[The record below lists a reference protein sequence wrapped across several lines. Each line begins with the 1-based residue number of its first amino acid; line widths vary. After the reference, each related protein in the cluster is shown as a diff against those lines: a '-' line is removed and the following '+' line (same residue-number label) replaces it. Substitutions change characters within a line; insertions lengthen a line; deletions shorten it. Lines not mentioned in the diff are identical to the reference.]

1 MSEKQRVLTLDI
13 EGMTCASCVNRIE
26 RKLENLPGVTAAVN
40 LPLETARVTAP
51 ADVEDGALI
60 EVIRKA
66 GYDAHV
72 HSPKKTR
79 TEAQTNTAPQP
90 AAEQAHADPAL
101 SEAGQAD
108 PTGEFGSSA
117 GYRIPLFKRFLI
129 AAILTAPVLLI
140 SMVPGLQFRNWG
152 WVAGLF
158 SLPVATWAAWP
169 FHKAAAIN
177 ARHGTSTM
185 DTLVSIGVIAATV
198 YSWVQLL
205 RDPALTADA
214 RLGDLHAMHG
224 HHLYFES
231 AAVIVTFL
239 LLGRWLE
246 SRARHGAAD
255 ATRALLELGA
265 SHATV
270 VDADGGHREVPAD
283 ELTVGTVIL
292 VRPGEKIAAD
302 GVVLE
307 GDSDVDASMI
317 TGESVPVPVSPG
329 SEVTGATINT
339 SGRLLVRVS
348 AAGEDSTLAA
358 MGRLIAQA
366 QSEKTPLVRLVDRI
380 SGVFVPIV
388 LALAVLTFV
397 GWWLIAGNPSGG
409 FIAAVTVL
417 VVACP
422 CALGLATPV
431 ALVAGIGNGA
441 SRGILIS
448 GPAVLE
454 EARNLDAVVLDKTG
468 TITEGRMTLTSTT
481 LLPGASAAT
490 SATASPAAI
499 ASPAAT
505 EDISADTAL
514 AYAAALERNSEHPIA
529 RAIVD
534 AAGGATGEAGCTEAA
549 GADPAAGAEAGGA
562 NGHQL
567 TVEDF
572 ASHAGSGVT
581 GVVSDQNGM
590 RHAVAVGTL
599 DLLTEQGMHVSD
611 DARAELARL
620 EREGMTVVALGIG
633 GSGTGGTD
641 AADTSTSGRA
651 VALLSVADQVKPD
664 SAEAVA
670 RLTGM
675 GVTPWMVT
683 GDNRE
688 VAAAVAR
695 EVGIPEAHVMAGV
708 RPEGKVDAVRDLQ
721 ADGTKIAMVGDGVN
735 DAPALMTADLGLA
748 MGAGTDVAREAAGV
762 TLMGSSLG
770 QAADA
775 IELSRQ
781 TLRIIRQNIFWAF
794 FYNVAA
800 LPVAMLGLL
809 NPMIAGIAMAAS
821 SVIVVFNALRLRRFG
836 KHSPGPHA
844 DVRGYQP

>member
-1 MSEKQRVLTLDI
+1 MSETQRVLTLDI

-26 RKLENLPGVTAAVN
+26 RKLEKLPGVTAAVN

-51 ADVEDGALI
+51 ADVEDGTLI

-66 GYDAHV
+66 GYDARI

-79 TEAQTNTAPQP
+79 VEAQTSTAPQP

-101 SEAGQAD
+101 SSDTGQKNPAPSEAGQAD

-117 GYRIPLFKRFLI
+117 GYRVPLFKRFLI

-348 AAGEDSTLAA
+348 AAGEDTTLAA
-358 MGRLIAQA
+358 MGRMIAQA

-490 SATASPAAI
+490 SATASPAA
-499 ASPAAT
+499 T
-505 EDISADTAL
+505 VDISANTAL
-514 AYAAALERNSEHPIA
+514 AYAAALEQNSEHPIA

-534 AAGGATGEAGCTEAA
+534 AATGATGEAGV
-549 GADPAAGAEAGGA
+549 A
-562 NGHQL
+562 NGRQL

-590 RHAVAVGTL
+590 RHTVTVGTL
-599 DLLTEQGMHVSD
+599 DLLAEQGMDVTD
-611 DARAELARL
+611 GARAELARL

-641 AADTSTSGRA
+641 AADTSTSGTSTGGRA

-809 NPMIAGIAMAAS
+809 NPMIAGVAMATS

>member
-1 MSEKQRVLTLDI
+1 MSETQRAVTLDI
-13 EGMTCASCVNRIE
+13 DGMTCASCVNRIE
-26 RKLENLPGVTAAVN
+26 RKLGKLPGVTASVN

-51 ADVEDGALI
+51 ADVEDSELI

-66 GYDAHV
+66 GYDARV
-72 HSPKKTR
+72 EAPKK
-79 TEAQTNTAPQP
+79 APATNPSQP
-90 AAEQAHADPAL
+90 VADPAL
-101 SEAGQAD
+101 AD
-108 PTGEFGSSA
+108 PTHPDPTSEHGSSA
-117 GYRIPLFKRFLI
+117 GYRVPLFKRFLI
-129 AAILTAPVLLI
+129 AAILTAPVLVI
-140 SMVPGLQFRNWG
+140 SMVPGLQFKHWG
-152 WVAGLF
+152 WVVGLF

-185 DTLVSIGVIAATV
+185 DTLVSIGVTAATI

-205 RDPALTADA
+205 RDPALTAHA
-214 RLGDLHAMHG
+214 RLGDVHAMHG

-246 SRARHGAAD
+246 ARARHGAAD

-270 VDADGGHREVPAD
+270 VDSDGAHREVPAD
-283 ELTVGTVIL
+283 ALTVGTVIL

-302 GVVLE
+302 GVVIE
-307 GDSDVDASMI
+307 GHSDVDASMI
-317 TGESVPVPVSPG
+317 TGESVPVPVGPG
-329 SEVTGATINT
+329 AEVTGATINT
-339 SGRLLVRVS
+339 SGRLLVRVT

-380 SGVFVPIV
+380 SGVFVPVV
-388 LALAVLTFV
+388 LALAMLTFV
-397 GWWLIAGNPSGG
+397 GWWLIAGDPSGG

-454 EARNLDAVVLDKTG
+454 EARHLDAVVLDKTG
-468 TITEGRMTLTSTT
+468 TITEGRMTLTGTH
-481 LLPGASAAT
+481 LLAGAAT
-490 SATASPAAI
+490 ADINAT
-499 ASPAAT
+499 
-505 EDISADTAL
+505 TAL
-514 AYAAALERNSEHPIA
+514 ALAAALERNSEHPIA
-529 RAIVD
+529 RAIVAAADD
-534 AAGGATGEAGCTEAA
+534 AAARNSARASISQ
-549 GADPAAGAEAGGA
+549 PM
-562 NGHQL
+562 
-567 TVEDF
+567 VEDF
-572 ASHAGSGVT
+572 ASHAGSGVS
-581 GVVSDQNGM
+581 GVVIDQNGV
-590 RHAVAVGTL
+590 RQDVAVGTL
-599 DLLTEQGMHVSD
+599 DLLAERGMHVT
-611 DARAELARL
+611 DADRAELARL
-620 EREGMTVVALGIG
+620 EREGMTVVALGVG
-633 GSGTGGTD
+633 DPGTGG
-641 AADTSTSGRA
+641 SA

-664 SAEAVA
+664 SSDAIA
-670 RLTGM
+670 RLTSM

-695 EVGIPEAHVMAGV
+695 EVGIPEANVLAGV
-708 RPEGKVDAVRDLQ
+708 KPEGKVDAIRRLQ
-721 ADGTKIAMVGDGVN
+721 ADGAKVAMVGDGVN
-735 DAPALMTADLGLA
+735 DAPALTAADLGLA

-800 LPVAMLGLL
+800 LPVAVMGLL

-821 SVIVVFNALRLRRFG
+821 SVIVVLNALRLRRFG
-836 KHSPGPHA
+836 QRNG
-844 DVRGYQP
+844 G

>member
-1 MSEKQRVLTLDI
+1 MSETQRAVTLDI
-13 EGMTCASCVNRIE
+13 DGMTCASCVNRIE
-26 RKLENLPGVTAAVN
+26 RKLGKLPGVTASVN

-51 ADVEDGALI
+51 ADVEDSELI

-66 GYDAHV
+66 GYDARV
-72 HSPKKTR
+72 EAPKK
-79 TEAQTNTAPQP
+79 APATNPSQP
-90 AAEQAHADPAL
+90 VADPAL
-101 SEAGQAD
+101 AD
-108 PTGEFGSSA
+108 PTHPDPTSEHGSSA
-117 GYRIPLFKRFLI
+117 GYRVPLFKRFLI
-129 AAILTAPVLLI
+129 AAILTAPVLVI
-140 SMVPGLQFRNWG
+140 SMVPGLQFKHWG
-152 WVAGLF
+152 WVVGLF

-185 DTLVSIGVIAATV
+185 DTLVSIGVTAATI

-205 RDPALTADA
+205 RDPALTAHA
-214 RLGDLHAMHG
+214 RLGDVHAMHG

-246 SRARHGAAD
+246 ARARHGAAD

-270 VDADGGHREVPAD
+270 VDSDGGHRKVPAD
-283 ELTVGTVIL
+283 ELAVGTVIL

-302 GVVLE
+302 GVVIE
-307 GDSDVDASMI
+307 GHSNVDASMI
-317 TGESVPVPVSPG
+317 TGESVPVPVGPG
-329 SEVTGATINT
+329 AEVTGATINT

-358 MGRLIAQA
+358 MGRLIAEA

-380 SGVFVPIV
+380 SGVFVPVV
-388 LALAVLTFV
+388 LALAMLTFV
-397 GWWLIAGNPSGG
+397 GWWLIAGDPSGG

-454 EARNLDAVVLDKTG
+454 EARHLDAVVLDKTG
-468 TITEGRMTLTSTT
+468 TITEGRMTLTGTH
-481 LLPGASAAT
+481 LLPGA
-490 SATASPAAI
+490 ATA
-499 ASPAAT
+499 
-505 EDISADTAL
+505 DINTNTAL
-514 AYAAALERNSEHPIA
+514 ALAAALERNSEHPIA
-529 RAIVD
+529 RAIVVAADDVAAAD
-534 AAGGATGEAGCTEAA
+534 ANSG
-549 GADPAAGAEAGGA
+549 DF
-562 NGHQL
+562 

-572 ASHAGSGVT
+572 ASHAGSGVS
-581 GVVSDQNGM
+581 GVATHNGT
-590 RHAVAVGTL
+590 RLDLAVGTL
-599 DLLTEQGMHVSD
+599 DLLAERGMHVT
-611 DARAELARL
+611 DADRAELARL
-620 EREGMTVVALGIG
+620 EREGMTVVALGVG
-633 GSGTGGTD
+633 DPGTG
-641 AADTSTSGRA
+641 GRA

-664 SAEAVA
+664 SSDAIA
-670 RLTGM
+670 RLTSM

-695 EVGIPEAHVMAGV
+695 EVGIPEANVLAGV
-708 RPEGKVDAVRDLQ
+708 KPEGKVDAVRSLQ
-721 ADGTKIAMVGDGVN
+721 ADGTKVAMVGDGVN
-735 DAPALMTADLGLA
+735 DAPALTAADLGLA

-800 LPVAMLGLL
+800 LPVAVMGLL

-821 SVIVVFNALRLRRFG
+821 SVIVVLNALRLRRFG
-836 KHSPGPHA
+836 QRNG
-844 DVRGYQP
+844 G

>member
-1 MSEKQRVLTLDI
+1 M
-13 EGMTCASCVNRIE
+13 
-26 RKLENLPGVTAAVN
+26 
-40 LPLETARVTAP
+40 
-51 ADVEDGALI
+51 
-60 EVIRKA
+60 
-66 GYDAHV
+66 
-72 HSPKKTR
+72 
-79 TEAQTNTAPQP
+79 
-90 AAEQAHADPAL
+90 ADPAL
-101 SEAGQAD
+101 AD
-108 PTGEFGSSA
+108 PTHPDPTSEHGSSA
-117 GYRIPLFKRFLI
+117 GYRVPLFKRFLI
-129 AAILTAPVLLI
+129 AAILTAPVLVI
-140 SMVPGLQFRNWG
+140 SMVPGLQFKHWG
-152 WVAGLF
+152 WVVGLF

-185 DTLVSIGVIAATV
+185 DTLVSIGVTAATI

-205 RDPALTADA
+205 RDPAMTAHA
-214 RLGDLHAMHG
+214 RLGDTHAMHG
-224 HHLYFES
+224 HDLYFES

-246 SRARHGAAD
+246 ARARHGAAD

-270 VDADGGHREVPAD
+270 VDSDGGHREVAAED
-283 ELTVGTVIL
+283 LAVGDVIL

-307 GDSDVDASMI
+307 GHSDVDASVI
-317 TGESVPVPVSPG
+317 TGESVPVPVGPG
-329 SEVTGATINT
+329 AEVTGATINT
-339 SGRLLVRVS
+339 SGRLLVRVT

-380 SGVFVPIV
+380 SGVFVPVV
-388 LALAVLTFV
+388 LALAMLTFV
-397 GWWLIAGNPSGG
+397 GWWVVAGDPSAG

-454 EARNLDAVVLDKTG
+454 EARHLDAVVLDKTG
-468 TITEGRMTLTSTT
+468 TITEGRMTLTGTH
-481 LLPGASAAT
+481 LLAGAAT
-490 SATASPAAI
+490 A
-499 ASPAAT
+499 
-505 EDISADTAL
+505 DINANTAL
-514 AYAAALERNSEHPIA
+514 ALAAALERNSEHPIA
-529 RAIVD
+529 RAIVVAADDVATAD
-534 AAGGATGEAGCTEAA
+534 ANSG
-549 GADPAAGAEAGGA
+549 DFM
-562 NGHQL
+562 
-567 TVEDF
+567 VEDF
-572 ASHAGSGVT
+572 ASHAGSGVS
-581 GVVSDQNGM
+581 GVVAQNGM
-590 RHAVAVGTL
+590 RQDVAVGTL
-599 DLLTEQGMHVSD
+599 DLLAERGMAVTDSD
-611 DARAELARL
+611 RAELARL
-620 EREGMTVVALGIG
+620 EREGMTVVALGVG
-633 GSGTGGTD
+633 DPGTGG
-641 AADTSTSGRA
+641 SA

-664 SAEAVA
+664 SSDAIA
-670 RLTGM
+670 RLTSM

-695 EVGIPEAHVMAGV
+695 EVGIPEANVLAGV
-708 RPEGKVDAVRDLQ
+708 KPEGKVDAIRRLQ
-721 ADGTKIAMVGDGVN
+721 ADGAKVAMVGDGVN
-735 DAPALMTADLGLA
+735 DAPALTAADLGLA

-762 TLMGSSLG
+762 TLMGSSLR

-800 LPVAMLGLL
+800 LPVAVMGLL

-821 SVIVVFNALRLRRFG
+821 SVIVVLNALRLRRFG
-836 KHSPGPHA
+836 QRHGGKGRIA
-844 DVRGYQP
+844 M

>member
-1 MSEKQRVLTLDI
+1 MSETQRVLTLDI

-26 RKLENLPGVTAAVN
+26 RKLEKLPGVTAAVN

-51 ADVEDGALI
+51 ADVEDGTLI

-66 GYDAHV
+66 GYDARI

-79 TEAQTNTAPQP
+79 VEAQTSTAPQP

-101 SEAGQAD
+101 SSDTGQKNPAPSEAGQAD

-117 GYRIPLFKRFLI
+117 GYRVPLFKRFLI

-490 SATASPAAI
+490 SATASPAA
-499 ASPAAT
+499 T
-505 EDISADTAL
+505 VDISANTAL
-514 AYAAALERNSEHPIA
+514 AYAAALEQNSEHPIA

-534 AAGGATGEAGCTEAA
+534 AATGATGEAGV
-549 GADPAAGAEAGGA
+549 A
-562 NGHQL
+562 NGRQL

-590 RHAVAVGTL
+590 RHTVTVGTL
-599 DLLTEQGMHVSD
+599 DLLAEQGMDVTD
-611 DARAELARL
+611 GARAELARL

-641 AADTSTSGRA
+641 AADTSTSGTSTGGRA

-809 NPMIAGIAMAAS
+809 NPMIAGVAMATS

>member
-1 MSEKQRVLTLDI
+1 MSETQRAVTLDI
-13 EGMTCASCVNRIE
+13 DGMTCASCVNRIE
-26 RKLENLPGVTAAVN
+26 RKLGKLPGVTASVN

-51 ADVEDGALI
+51 ADVEDSELI

-66 GYDAHV
+66 GYDARV
-72 HSPKKTR
+72 EAPKK
-79 TEAQTNTAPQP
+79 APATNPSQP
-90 AAEQAHADPAL
+90 VADPAL
-101 SEAGQAD
+101 AD
-108 PTGEFGSSA
+108 PTHPDPTSEHGSSA
-117 GYRIPLFKRFLI
+117 GYRVPLFKRFLI
-129 AAILTAPVLLI
+129 AAILTAPVLVI
-140 SMVPGLQFRNWG
+140 SMVPGLQFKHWG
-152 WVAGLF
+152 WVVGLF

-185 DTLVSIGVIAATV
+185 DTLVSIGVTAATI

-205 RDPALTADA
+205 RDPALTAHA
-214 RLGDLHAMHG
+214 RLGDVHAMHG

-246 SRARHGAAD
+246 ARARHGAAD

-270 VDADGGHREVPAD
+270 VDSDGGHRKVPAD
-283 ELTVGTVIL
+283 ELAVGTVIL

-302 GVVLE
+302 GVVIE
-307 GDSDVDASMI
+307 GHSNVDASMI
-317 TGESVPVPVSPG
+317 TGESVPVPVGPG
-329 SEVTGATINT
+329 AEVTGATINT

-358 MGRLIAQA
+358 MGRLIAEA

-380 SGVFVPIV
+380 SGVFVPVV
-388 LALAVLTFV
+388 LALAMLTFV
-397 GWWLIAGNPSGG
+397 GWWLIAGDPSGG

-454 EARNLDAVVLDKTG
+454 EARHLDTVVLDKTG
-468 TITEGRMTLTSTT
+468 TITEGRMTLTGTH
-481 LLPGASAAT
+481 LLPGAAT
-490 SATASPAAI
+490 P
-499 ASPAAT
+499 
-505 EDISADTAL
+505 DINANTAL
-514 AYAAALERNSEHPIA
+514 ALAAALERNSEHPIA
-529 RAIVD
+529 RAIVVAAD
-534 AAGGATGEAGCTEAA
+534 ANSG
-549 GADPAAGAEAGGA
+549 DFM
-562 NGHQL
+562 
-567 TVEDF
+567 VEDF
-572 ASHAGSGVT
+572 ASHAGSGVS
-581 GVVSDQNGM
+581 GVVAQNGM
-590 RHAVAVGTL
+590 RQDVAVGTL
-599 DLLTEQGMHVSD
+599 DLLAERGMHVT
-611 DARAELARL
+611 DADRAELARL
-620 EREGMTVVALGIG
+620 EREGMTVVALGVG
-633 GSGTGGTD
+633 DPGTG
-641 AADTSTSGRA
+641 GRA

-664 SAEAVA
+664 SSDAIA
-670 RLTGM
+670 RLTSM

-695 EVGIPEAHVMAGV
+695 EVGIPEANVLAGV
-708 RPEGKVDAVRDLQ
+708 KPEGKVDAVRSLQ
-721 ADGTKIAMVGDGVN
+721 ADGTKVAMVGDGVN
-735 DAPALMTADLGLA
+735 DAPALTASDLGLA

-800 LPVAMLGLL
+800 LPVAVMGLL

-821 SVIVVFNALRLRRFG
+821 SVIVVLNALRLRRFG
-836 KHSPGPHA
+836 QRNG
-844 DVRGYQP
+844 G

>member
-1 MSEKQRVLTLDI
+1 MSETQRVLTLDI

-26 RKLENLPGVTAAVN
+26 RKLEKLPGVTAAVN

-51 ADVEDGALI
+51 ADVEDGTLI

-66 GYDAHV
+66 GYDARI

-79 TEAQTNTAPQP
+79 VEAQTSTAPHP

-101 SEAGQAD
+101 SSDTGQKNPAPSEAGQAD

-117 GYRIPLFKRFLI
+117 GYRVPLFKRFLI

-140 SMVPGLQFRNWG
+140 SMVPGLQFRHWG

-205 RDPALTADA
+205 RDPALTAGA

-358 MGRLIAQA
+358 MGRMIAQA

-490 SATASPAAI
+490 SATASPAA
-499 ASPAAT
+499 T
-505 EDISADTAL
+505 VDISANTAL
-514 AYAAALERNSEHPIA
+514 AYAAALEQNSEHPIA

-534 AAGGATGEAGCTEAA
+534 AATGATGEAG
-549 GADPAAGAEAGGA
+549 GA
-562 NGHQL
+562 NGRQL

-572 ASHAGSGVT
+572 ASHSGSGVT

-590 RHAVAVGTL
+590 RQAVAVGTL

-633 GSGTGGTD
+633 GSVTGGTD

-809 NPMIAGIAMAAS
+809 NPMIAGVAMAAS

>member
-1 MSEKQRVLTLDI
+1 MSETQRAVTLDI
-13 EGMTCASCVNRIE
+13 DGMTCASCVNRIE
-26 RKLENLPGVTAAVN
+26 RKLGKLPGVTASVN

-51 ADVEDGALI
+51 ADVEDSELI

-66 GYDAHV
+66 GYDARV
-72 HSPKKTR
+72 EAPKK
-79 TEAQTNTAPQP
+79 APATNPSQP
-90 AAEQAHADPAL
+90 VADPAL
-101 SEAGQAD
+101 AD
-108 PTGEFGSSA
+108 PTHPDPTSEHGSSA
-117 GYRIPLFKRFLI
+117 GYRVPLFKRFLI
-129 AAILTAPVLLI
+129 AAILTAPVLVI
-140 SMVPGLQFRNWG
+140 SMVPGLQFPHWG

-185 DTLVSIGVIAATV
+185 DTLVSIGVTVATI

-205 RDPALTADA
+205 RDPAMTAHA
-214 RLGDLHAMHG
+214 RLGDTHAMHG
-224 HHLYFES
+224 HDLYFES

-246 SRARHGAAD
+246 ARARHGAAD

-270 VDADGGHREVPAD
+270 VDSDGGHREVSAED
-283 ELTVGTVIL
+283 LAVGDVIL

-302 GVVLE
+302 GVVIE
-307 GDSDVDASMI
+307 GHSDVDASVI
-317 TGESVPVPVSPG
+317 TGESVPVPVAPG
-329 SEVTGATINT
+329 VEVTGATINT
-339 SGRLLVRVS
+339 SGRLLVRVT

-380 SGVFVPIV
+380 SGVFVPVV
-388 LALAVLTFV
+388 LALAMLTFV
-397 GWWLIAGNPSGG
+397 GWWVVAGDPSAG

-454 EARNLDAVVLDKTG
+454 EARHLDAVVLDKTG
-468 TITEGRMTLTSTT
+468 TITEGRMTLTGTH
-481 LLPGASAAT
+481 LLAGAAT
-490 SATASPAAI
+490 A
-499 ASPAAT
+499 
-505 EDISADTAL
+505 DINANTAL
-514 AYAAALERNSEHPIA
+514 ALAAALERNSEHPIA
-529 RAIVD
+529 RAIVVAADDVATAD
-534 AAGGATGEAGCTEAA
+534 ANSG
-549 GADPAAGAEAGGA
+549 DFM
-562 NGHQL
+562 
-567 TVEDF
+567 VEDF
-572 ASHAGSGVT
+572 ASHAGSGVS
-581 GVVSDQNGM
+581 GVVAQNGM
-590 RHAVAVGTL
+590 RQDVAVGTL
-599 DLLTEQGMHVSD
+599 DLLAERGMAVTDSD
-611 DARAELARL
+611 RAELARL
-620 EREGMTVVALGIG
+620 EREGMTVVALGV
-633 GSGTGGTD
+633 GTPRTG
-641 AADTSTSGRA
+641 GRA

-664 SAEAVA
+664 SSDAIA
-670 RLTGM
+670 RLTSM

-708 RPEGKVDAVRDLQ
+708 KPEGKVDAVRSLQ
-721 ADGTKIAMVGDGVN
+721 ADGAKVAMVGDGVN
-735 DAPALMTADLGLA
+735 DAPALTASDLGLA

-800 LPVAMLGLL
+800 LPVAVMGLL

-821 SVIVVFNALRLRRFG
+821 SVIVVLNALRLRRFG
-836 KHSPGPHA
+836 QRNG
-844 DVRGYQP
+844 G

>member
-1 MSEKQRVLTLDI
+1 MSETQRVLTLDI

-26 RKLENLPGVTAAVN
+26 RKLEKLPGVTAAVN

-51 ADVEDGALI
+51 ADVEDGTLI

-66 GYDAHV
+66 GYDARI

-79 TEAQTNTAPQP
+79 VEAQTSTAPQP

-101 SEAGQAD
+101 SSDTGQKNPAPSEAGQAD

-117 GYRIPLFKRFLI
+117 GYRVPLFKRFLI

-140 SMVPGLQFRNWG
+140 SMVPGLQFRHWG

-205 RDPALTADA
+205 RDPALTAGA

-490 SATASPAAI
+490 SATASPAA
-499 ASPAAT
+499 T
-505 EDISADTAL
+505 VDISANTAL
-514 AYAAALERNSEHPIA
+514 AYAAALEQNSEHPIA

-534 AAGGATGEAGCTEAA
+534 AATGATGEAG
-549 GADPAAGAEAGGA
+549 GA
-562 NGHQL
+562 NGRQL

-572 ASHAGSGVT
+572 ASHSGSGVT

-590 RHAVAVGTL
+590 RQAVAVGTL

-633 GSGTGGTD
+633 GSVTGGTD

-664 SAEAVA
+664 SEEAVA

-809 NPMIAGIAMAAS
+809 NPMIAGVAMAAS

>member
-1 MSEKQRVLTLDI
+1 MSETQRAVTLDI
-13 EGMTCASCVNRIE
+13 DGMTCASCVNRIE
-26 RKLENLPGVTAAVN
+26 RKLGKLPGVSASVN

-51 ADVEDGALI
+51 ADVEDSELI

-66 GYDAHV
+66 GYDARV
-72 HSPKKTR
+72 QAPKK
-79 TEAQTNTAPQP
+79 AP
-90 AAEQAHADPAL
+90 AAIPSEPVADPAL
-101 SEAGQAD
+101 AD
-108 PTGEFGSSA
+108 PTHPDPTSEHGSSA
-117 GYRIPLFKRFLI
+117 GYRVPLFKRFLI
-129 AAILTAPVLLI
+129 AAILTTPVLVI
-140 SMVPGLQFRNWG
+140 SMVPGLQFRHWG

-185 DTLVSIGVIAATV
+185 DTLVSIGVTVATI

-205 RDPALTADA
+205 RDPAMTAHA
-214 RLGDLHAMHG
+214 RLGDTHAMHG
-224 HHLYFES
+224 HDLYFES

-246 SRARHGAAD
+246 ARARHGAAD

-270 VDADGGHREVPAD
+270 VDSDGGHREIAAED
-283 ELTVGTVIL
+283 LAVGDVIL

-307 GDSDVDASMI
+307 GHSDVDASVI
-317 TGESVPVPVSPG
+317 TGESVPVPVAPG
-329 SEVTGATINT
+329 VEVTGATINT
-339 SGRLLVRVS
+339 SGRLLVRVT

-380 SGVFVPIV
+380 SGVFVPVV

-397 GWWLIAGNPSGG
+397 GWWLIAGDPSGG

-431 ALVAGIGNGA
+431 ALVAGTGNGA

-454 EARNLDAVVLDKTG
+454 EARHLDAVVLDKTG
-468 TITEGRMTLTSTT
+468 SITEGRMTLTATH
-481 LLPGASAAT
+481 LLPAASAAG
-490 SATASPAAI
+490 SPAA
-499 ASPAAT
+499 AA
-505 EDISADTAL
+505 DISADTAL
-514 AYAAALERNSEHPIA
+514 ALAAALERNSEHPIA
-529 RAIVD
+529 RAIVVAADD
-534 AAGGATGEAGCTEAA
+534 AAARNSARASISQ
-549 GADPAAGAEAGGA
+549 PM
-562 NGHQL
+562 
-567 TVEDF
+567 VEDF
-572 ASHAGSGVT
+572 ASHAGSGVS
-581 GVVSDQNGM
+581 GIVAQNGV
-590 RHAVAVGTL
+590 RQDVAVGTL
-599 DLLTEQGMHVSD
+599 DLLAERGMHVT
-611 DARAELARL
+611 DADRAELAQL
-620 EREGMTVVALGIG
+620 EREGMTVVALGVG
-633 GSGTGGTD
+633 DPGTGG
-641 AADTSTSGRA
+641 SA

-664 SAEAVA
+664 SSDAIA
-670 RLTGM
+670 RLTSM

-695 EVGIPEAHVMAGV
+695 EVGIPEAHVLAGV
-708 RPEGKVDAVRDLQ
+708 KPQGKVDAIRSLQ
-721 ADGTKIAMVGDGVN
+721 AEGKKVAMVGDGVN
-735 DAPALMTADLGLA
+735 DAPALTASDLGLA
-748 MGAGTDVAREAAGV
+748 MGAGTDVARVAAGV

-800 LPVAMLGLL
+800 LPVAVMGLL

-821 SVIVVFNALRLRRFG
+821 SVIVVLNALRLRRFG
-836 KHSPGPHA
+836 QRN
-844 DVRGYQP
+844 RG

>member
-1 MSEKQRVLTLDI
+1 MSETQRAVTLDI
-13 EGMTCASCVNRIE
+13 DGMTCASCVNRIE
-26 RKLENLPGVTAAVN
+26 RKLGKLPGVTASVN

-51 ADVEDGALI
+51 ADVEDSELI

-66 GYDAHV
+66 GYDARV
-72 HSPKKTR
+72 EAPKK
-79 TEAQTNTAPQP
+79 APATNPSQP
-90 AAEQAHADPAL
+90 VADPAL
-101 SEAGQAD
+101 AD
-108 PTGEFGSSA
+108 PTHPDPTSEHGSSA
-117 GYRIPLFKRFLI
+117 GYRVPLFKRFLI
-129 AAILTAPVLLI
+129 AAILTAPVLVI
-140 SMVPGLQFRNWG
+140 SMVPGLQFKHWG
-152 WVAGLF
+152 WVVGLF

-185 DTLVSIGVIAATV
+185 DTLVSIGVTAATI

-205 RDPALTADA
+205 RDPALTAHA
-214 RLGDLHAMHG
+214 RLGDVHAMHG

-246 SRARHGAAD
+246 ARARHGAAD

-270 VDADGGHREVPAD
+270 VDSDGAHREVPAD

-302 GVVLE
+302 GVVIE
-307 GDSDVDASMI
+307 GHSDVDASMI
-317 TGESVPVPVSPG
+317 TGESVPVPVGPG
-329 SEVTGATINT
+329 AEVTGATINT
-339 SGRLLVRVS
+339 SGRLLVRVT

-358 MGRLIAQA
+358 MGRLIAEA

-380 SGVFVPIV
+380 SGVFVPVV
-388 LALAVLTFV
+388 LALAMLTFV
-397 GWWLIAGNPSGG
+397 GWWLIAGDPSGG

-454 EARNLDAVVLDKTG
+454 EARHLDAVVLDKTG
-468 TITEGRMTLTSTT
+468 TITEGRMTLTGTH
-481 LLPGASAAT
+481 LLPGA
-490 SATASPAAI
+490 ATADI
-499 ASPAAT
+499 NAT
-505 EDISADTAL
+505 TAL
-514 AYAAALERNSEHPIA
+514 ALAAALERNSEHPIA
-529 RAIVD
+529 RAIVAAADD
-534 AAGGATGEAGCTEAA
+534 AAARNSARASISQ
-549 GADPAAGAEAGGA
+549 PM
-562 NGHQL
+562 
-567 TVEDF
+567 VEDF
-572 ASHAGSGVT
+572 ASHAGSGVS
-581 GVVSDQNGM
+581 GVVTQNGV
-590 RHAVAVGTL
+590 RLDVAVGTL
-599 DLLTEQGMHVSD
+599 DLLAERGMGVT
-611 DARAELARL
+611 DADRAELARL
-620 EREGMTVVALGIG
+620 EREGMTVVALGVG
-633 GSGTGGTD
+633 DPGTGG
-641 AADTSTSGRA
+641 SA

-664 SAEAVA
+664 SSDAIA
-670 RLTGM
+670 RLTSM

-695 EVGIPEAHVMAGV
+695 EVGIPEANVLAGV
-708 RPEGKVDAVRDLQ
+708 KPEGKVDAIRRLQ
-721 ADGTKIAMVGDGVN
+721 ADGAKVAMVGDGVN
-735 DAPALMTADLGLA
+735 DAPALTAADLGLA

-800 LPVAMLGLL
+800 LPVAVMGLL

-821 SVIVVFNALRLRRFG
+821 SVIVVLNALRLRRFG
-836 KHSPGPHA
+836 QRNG
-844 DVRGYQP
+844 G

>member
-1 MSEKQRVLTLDI
+1 MSETQRAVTLDI
-13 EGMTCASCVNRIE
+13 DGMTCASCVNRIE
-26 RKLENLPGVTAAVN
+26 RKLGKLPGVTASVN

-51 ADVEDGALI
+51 ADVEDSELI

-66 GYDAHV
+66 GYDARV
-72 HSPKKTR
+72 EAPKK
-79 TEAQTNTAPQP
+79 APATNPSQP
-90 AAEQAHADPAL
+90 VADPAL
-101 SEAGQAD
+101 AD
-108 PTGEFGSSA
+108 PTHPDPTSEHGSSA
-117 GYRIPLFKRFLI
+117 GYRVPLFKRFLI
-129 AAILTAPVLLI
+129 AAILTAPVLVI
-140 SMVPGLQFRNWG
+140 SMVPGLQFKHWG
-152 WVAGLF
+152 WVVGLF

-185 DTLVSIGVIAATV
+185 DTLVSIGVTAATI

-205 RDPALTADA
+205 RDPALTAHA
-214 RLGDLHAMHG
+214 RLGDVHAMHG

-246 SRARHGAAD
+246 ARARHGAAD

-270 VDADGGHREVPAD
+270 VDSDGGHREVSAD
-283 ELTVGTVIL
+283 ELAVGTVIL

-302 GVVLE
+302 GVVIE
-307 GDSDVDASMI
+307 GHSDVDASMI
-317 TGESVPVPVSPG
+317 TGESVPVPVGPG
-329 SEVTGATINT
+329 AEVTGATINT

-358 MGRLIAQA
+358 MGRLIAEA

-388 LALAVLTFV
+388 LALAMLTFV
-397 GWWLIAGNPSGG
+397 GWWLIAGDPSGG

-454 EARNLDAVVLDKTG
+454 EARHLDAVVLDKTG
-468 TITEGRMTLTSTT
+468 TITEGRMTLTGTH
-481 LLPGASAAT
+481 LLPGA
-490 SATASPAAI
+490 ATADI
-499 ASPAAT
+499 NAT
-505 EDISADTAL
+505 TAL
-514 AYAAALERNSEHPIA
+514 ALAAALERNSEHPIA
-529 RAIVD
+529 RAIVVAADD
-534 AAGGATGEAGCTEAA
+534 AAARNSARASISQ
-549 GADPAAGAEAGGA
+549 PM
-562 NGHQL
+562 
-567 TVEDF
+567 VEDF
-572 ASHAGSGVT
+572 ASHAGSGVS
-581 GVVSDQNGM
+581 GIVAQNGV
-590 RHAVAVGTL
+590 RQDVAVGTL
-599 DLLTEQGMHVSD
+599 DLLAERGMHVT
-611 DARAELARL
+611 DADRAELARL
-620 EREGMTVVALGIG
+620 EREGMTVVALGVG
-633 GSGTGGTD
+633 DPGTGG
-641 AADTSTSGRA
+641 SA

-664 SAEAVA
+664 SSDAIA
-670 RLTGM
+670 RLTSM

-695 EVGIPEAHVMAGV
+695 EVGIPEANVLAGV
-708 RPEGKVDAVRDLQ
+708 KPEGKVDAIRRLQ
-721 ADGTKIAMVGDGVN
+721 ADSAKVAMVGDGVN
-735 DAPALMTADLGLA
+735 DAPALTAADLGLA

-800 LPVAMLGLL
+800 LPVAVMGLL

-821 SVIVVFNALRLRRFG
+821 SVIVVLNALRLRRFG
-836 KHSPGPHA
+836 QRNG
-844 DVRGYQP
+844 G

>member
-1 MSEKQRVLTLDI
+1 MSETQRVLTLDI

-26 RKLENLPGVTAAVN
+26 RKLEKLPGVTAAVN

-51 ADVEDGALI
+51 ADVEDGTLI

-66 GYDAHV
+66 GYDARI

-79 TEAQTNTAPQP
+79 VEAQTSTAPQP

-101 SEAGQAD
+101 SSDTGQKNPAPSEAGQAD

-117 GYRIPLFKRFLI
+117 GYRVPLFKRFLI

-140 SMVPGLQFRNWG
+140 SMVPGLQFRHWG

-205 RDPALTADA
+205 RDPALTAGA

-302 GVVLE
+302 GVVFE

-348 AAGEDSTLAA
+348 AAGEDTTLAA
-358 MGRLIAQA
+358 MGRMIAQA

-490 SATASPAAI
+490 SATASPAA
-499 ASPAAT
+499 T
-505 EDISADTAL
+505 VDISANTAL
-514 AYAAALERNSEHPIA
+514 AYAAALEQNSEHPIA

-534 AAGGATGEAGCTEAA
+534 AATGATGEAG
-549 GADPAAGAEAGGA
+549 GA
-562 NGHQL
+562 NGRQL

-590 RHAVAVGTL
+590 RQAVAVGTL

-633 GSGTGGTD
+633 GSVTGGTD

-664 SAEAVA
+664 SEEAVA

-809 NPMIAGIAMAAS
+809 NPMIAGVAMAAS

>member
-1 MSEKQRVLTLDI
+1 MSETQRVLTLDI

-26 RKLENLPGVTAAVN
+26 RKLEKLPGVTAAVN

-51 ADVEDGALI
+51 ADVEDGTLI

-66 GYDAHV
+66 GYDARI

-79 TEAQTNTAPQP
+79 VEAQTSTAPQP

-265 SHATV
+265 SQATV

-490 SATASPAAI
+490 SATASPAA
-499 ASPAAT
+499 T
-505 EDISADTAL
+505 VDISANTAL
-514 AYAAALERNSEHPIA
+514 AYAAALEQNSEHPIA

-534 AAGGATGEAGCTEAA
+534 AATGATGEAGV
-549 GADPAAGAEAGGA
+549 A
-562 NGHQL
+562 NGRQL

-590 RHAVAVGTL
+590 RHTVTVGTL
-599 DLLTEQGMHVSD
+599 DLLAEQGMDVTD
-611 DARAELARL
+611 GARAELARL

-641 AADTSTSGRA
+641 AADTSTSGTSTGGRA

>member
-1 MSEKQRVLTLDI
+1 MSETQRAVTLDI
-13 EGMTCASCVNRIE
+13 DGMTCASCVNRIE
-26 RKLENLPGVTAAVN
+26 RKLGKLPGVTASVN
-40 LPLETARVTAP
+40 LPLETARVTVP
-51 ADVEDGALI
+51 EDVEDNELI

-66 GYDAHV
+66 GYDARV
-72 HSPKKTR
+72 HAPKK
-79 TEAQTNTAPQP
+79 AP
-90 AAEQAHADPAL
+90 AAAPSVPAADPTLADPAL
-101 SEAGQAD
+101 AD
-108 PTGEFGSSA
+108 PEHSEPERPDPALEYGSSA
-117 GYRIPLFKRFLI
+117 GYRVPLFKRFLI
-129 AAILTAPVLLI
+129 AGTLTAPVLVI
-140 SMVPGLQFRNWG
+140 SMVPGLQFPHWG

-185 DTLVSIGVIAATV
+185 DTLVSIGVTVATI

-205 RDPALTADA
+205 RDPAMTAHA
-214 RLGDLHAMHG
+214 RLGDTHAMHG
-224 HHLYFES
+224 HDLYFES

-246 SRARHGAAD
+246 ARARHGAAD

-270 VDADGGHREVPAD
+270 VDSDGGHREVSAED
-283 ELTVGTVIL
+283 LAVGDVIL

-302 GVVLE
+302 GVVIE
-307 GDSDVDASMI
+307 GQSDVDASVI
-317 TGESVPVPVSPG
+317 TGESVPVPVAPG
-329 SEVTGATINT
+329 AEVTGATINT
-339 SGRLLVRVS
+339 SGRLLVRVT

-380 SGVFVPIV
+380 SGVFVPVV

-397 GWWLIAGNPSGG
+397 GWWLIAGDPSGG

-431 ALVAGIGNGA
+431 ALVAGTGNGA

-454 EARNLDAVVLDKTG
+454 EARHLDAVVLDKTG
-468 TITEGRMTLTSTT
+468 TITEGRMTLTATH
-481 LLPGASAAT
+481 LLPGASAAG
-490 SATASPAAI
+490 SPA
-499 ASPAAT
+499 T
-505 EDISADTAL
+505 DISANTAL
-514 AYAAALERNSEHPIA
+514 ALAAALERNSEHPIA

-534 AAGGATGEAGCTEAA
+534 AADAATAA
-549 GADPAAGAEAGGA
+549 RNSTRP
-562 NGHQL
+562 

-572 ASHAGSGVT
+572 ASHAGSGVS
-581 GVVSDQNGM
+581 GVVDGQD
-590 RHAVAVGTL
+590 VAVGTL
-599 DLLTEQGMHVSD
+599 DLLAERGMAVT
-611 DARAELARL
+611 DADRAELARL
-620 EREGMTVVALGIG
+620 EREGMTVVALGVGNNAI
-633 GSGTGGTD
+633 
-641 AADTSTSGRA
+641 
-651 VALLSVADQVKPD
+651 ALLSVSDQVKPD
-664 SAEAVA
+664 SADAIA
-670 RLTGM
+670 RLTSM

-688 VAAAVAR
+688 VALAVAR
-695 EVGIPEAHVMAGV
+695 EVGIPETHVMAGV
-708 RPEGKVDAVRDLQ
+708 KPEGKVDAIRRLQ
-721 ADGTKIAMVGDGVN
+721 AEGKKVAMVGDGVN
-735 DAPALMTADLGLA
+735 DAPALMTSDLGLA
-748 MGAGTDVAREAAGV
+748 MGAGTDVARVAAGV

-781 TLRIIRQNIFWAF
+781 TLRIIRQSIFWAF

-800 LPVAMLGLL
+800 LPVAVMGLL

-821 SVIVVFNALRLRRFG
+821 SVIVVLNALRLRRFG
-836 KHSPGPHA
+836 QRHG
-844 DVRGYQP
+844 G

>member
-1 MSEKQRVLTLDI
+1 MSETQRAVTLDI
-13 EGMTCASCVNRIE
+13 DGMTCASCVNRIE
-26 RKLENLPGVTAAVN
+26 RKLGKLPGVTASVN

-51 ADVEDGALI
+51 ADVEDSELI

-66 GYDAHV
+66 GYDARV
-72 HSPKKTR
+72 EAPKK
-79 TEAQTNTAPQP
+79 APATNPSQP
-90 AAEQAHADPAL
+90 VADPAL
-101 SEAGQAD
+101 AD
-108 PTGEFGSSA
+108 PTHPDPTSEHGSSA
-117 GYRIPLFKRFLI
+117 GYRVPLFKRFLI
-129 AAILTAPVLLI
+129 AAILTAPVLVI
-140 SMVPGLQFRNWG
+140 SMVPGLQFKHWG
-152 WVAGLF
+152 WVVGLF

-185 DTLVSIGVIAATV
+185 DTLVSIGVTAATI

-205 RDPALTADA
+205 RDPALTAHA
-214 RLGDLHAMHG
+214 RLGDVHAMHG

-246 SRARHGAAD
+246 ARARHGAAD

-270 VDADGGHREVPAD
+270 VDSDGGHRKVPAD
-283 ELTVGTVIL
+283 ELAVGTVIL

-302 GVVLE
+302 GVVIE
-307 GDSDVDASMI
+307 GHSDVDASMI
-317 TGESVPVPVSPG
+317 TGESVPVPVGPG
-329 SEVTGATINT
+329 AEVTGATINT

-358 MGRLIAQA
+358 MGRLIAEA

-380 SGVFVPIV
+380 SGVFVPVV
-388 LALAVLTFV
+388 LALAMLTFV
-397 GWWLIAGNPSGG
+397 GWWLVAGDPSGG

-454 EARNLDAVVLDKTG
+454 EARHLDAVVLDKTG
-468 TITEGRMTLTSTT
+468 TITEGRMTLTGTH
-481 LLPGASAAT
+481 LLPGA
-490 SATASPAAI
+490 ATADI
-499 ASPAAT
+499 NAT
-505 EDISADTAL
+505 TAL
-514 AYAAALERNSEHPIA
+514 ALAAALERNSEHPIA
-529 RAIVD
+529 RAIVVAADD
-534 AAGGATGEAGCTEAA
+534 AAARNSARASISQ
-549 GADPAAGAEAGGA
+549 PM
-562 NGHQL
+562 
-567 TVEDF
+567 VEDF
-572 ASHAGSGVT
+572 ASHAGSGVS
-581 GVVSDQNGM
+581 GVVAQNGM
-590 RHAVAVGTL
+590 RQDVAVGTL
-599 DLLTEQGMHVSD
+599 DLLAERGMAVTDSD
-611 DARAELARL
+611 RAELARL
-620 EREGMTVVALGIG
+620 EREGMTVVALGV
-633 GSGTGGTD
+633 GTPRTG
-641 AADTSTSGRA
+641 GRA

-664 SAEAVA
+664 SSDAIA
-670 RLTGM
+670 RLTSM

-695 EVGIPEAHVMAGV
+695 EVGIPEANVLAGV
-708 RPEGKVDAVRDLQ
+708 KPEGKVDAVRSLQ
-721 ADGTKIAMVGDGVN
+721 ADGTKVAMVGDGVN
-735 DAPALMTADLGLA
+735 DAPALTASDLGLA

-800 LPVAMLGLL
+800 LPVAVMGLL

-821 SVIVVFNALRLRRFG
+821 SVIVVLNALRLRRFG
-836 KHSPGPHA
+836 QRNG
-844 DVRGYQP
+844 G

>member
-1 MSEKQRVLTLDI
+1 MSETQRAVTLDI
-13 EGMTCASCVNRIE
+13 DGMTCASCVNRIE
-26 RKLENLPGVTAAVN
+26 RKLGKLPGVTASVN

-51 ADVEDGALI
+51 ADVEDSELI

-66 GYDAHV
+66 GYDARV
-72 HSPKKTR
+72 QAPKK
-79 TEAQTNTAPQP
+79 AP
-90 AAEQAHADPAL
+90 AAIPSQPVADPAL
-101 SEAGQAD
+101 AD
-108 PTGEFGSSA
+108 PTHPDPTSEHGSSA
-117 GYRIPLFKRFLI
+117 GYRVPLFKRFLI
-129 AAILTAPVLLI
+129 AAILTAPVLVI
-140 SMVPGLQFRNWG
+140 SMIPGLQFKHWG
-152 WVAGLF
+152 WVVGLF

-185 DTLVSIGVIAATV
+185 DTLVSIGVTAATI

-205 RDPALTADA
+205 RDPALTAHA
-214 RLGDLHAMHG
+214 RLGDVHAMHG

-246 SRARHGAAD
+246 ARARHGAAD

-270 VDADGGHREVPAD
+270 VDSDGGHHKVPVD

-302 GVVLE
+302 GVVIE
-307 GDSDVDASMI
+307 GHSDVDASMI
-317 TGESVPVPVSPG
+317 TGESVPVPVGPG
-329 SEVTGATINT
+329 AEVTGATINT
-339 SGRLLVRVS
+339 SGRLLVRVT

-380 SGVFVPIV
+380 SGVFVPVV
-388 LALAVLTFV
+388 LALAMLTFV
-397 GWWLIAGNPSGG
+397 GWWVVAGDPSAG

-454 EARNLDAVVLDKTG
+454 EARHLDAVVLDKTG
-468 TITEGRMTLTSTT
+468 TITEGRMTLTGTH
-481 LLPGASAAT
+481 LLPGA
-490 SATASPAAI
+490 ATA
-499 ASPAAT
+499 
-505 EDISADTAL
+505 DINANTAL
-514 AYAAALERNSEHPIA
+514 ALAAALERNSEHPIA

-534 AAGGATGEAGCTEAA
+534 AADASTAA
-549 GADPAAGAEAGGA
+549 RNSTRP
-562 NGHQL
+562 

-572 ASHAGSGVT
+572 ASHAGSGVS
-581 GVVSDQNGM
+581 GVVDGQD
-590 RHAVAVGTL
+590 VAVGTL
-599 DLLTEQGMHVSD
+599 DLLAERGMAVT
-611 DARAELARL
+611 DADRAELARL
-620 EREGMTVVALGIG
+620 EREGMTVVALGVGNNAI
-633 GSGTGGTD
+633 
-641 AADTSTSGRA
+641 
-651 VALLSVADQVKPD
+651 ALLSVSDQVKPD
-664 SAEAVA
+664 SADAIA
-670 RLTGM
+670 RLTSM

-695 EVGIPEAHVMAGV
+695 EVGIPETHVMAGV
-708 RPEGKVDAVRDLQ
+708 KPEGKVDAIRRLQ
-721 ADGTKIAMVGDGVN
+721 AEGKKVAMVGDGVN
-735 DAPALMTADLGLA
+735 DAPALMTSDLGLA
-748 MGAGTDVAREAAGV
+748 MGAGTDVARMAAGV

-800 LPVAMLGLL
+800 LPVAVMGLL

-821 SVIVVFNALRLRRFG
+821 SVIVVLNALRLRRFG
-836 KHSPGPHA
+836 QRNG
-844 DVRGYQP
+844 G

>member
-1 MSEKQRVLTLDI
+1 MSETQRAVTLDI
-13 EGMTCASCVNRIE
+13 DGMTCASCVNRIE
-26 RKLENLPGVTAAVN
+26 RKLGKLPGVSASVN
-40 LPLETARVTAP
+40 LPLETARVTVP
-51 ADVEDGALI
+51 EDIEDNELI

-66 GYDAHV
+66 GYDARV
-72 HSPKKTR
+72 HAPKK
-79 TEAQTNTAPQP
+79 AP
-90 AAEQAHADPAL
+90 AAAPSVPAADPAL
-101 SEAGQAD
+101 TGSEHSEPERPD
-108 PTGEFGSSA
+108 PAFEYGSSA
-117 GYRIPLFKRFLI
+117 GYRVPLFKRFLI
-129 AAILTAPVLLI
+129 AGTLTAPVLVI
-140 SMVPGLQFRNWG
+140 SMIPGLQFPHWG

-177 ARHGTSTM
+177 ARHGASTM
-185 DTLVSIGVIAATV
+185 DTLVSIGVTAATI

-205 RDPALTADA
+205 RDPAMTAHA
-214 RLGDLHAMHG
+214 RLGDTHAMHG
-224 HHLYFES
+224 HDLYFES

-246 SRARHGAAD
+246 ARARHGAAD

-270 VDADGGHREVPAD
+270 VDSTGGHREVSAED
-283 ELTVGTVIL
+283 LAVGDVIL

-307 GDSDVDASMI
+307 GHSDVDASVI
-317 TGESVPVPVSPG
+317 TGESVPVPVAPG
-329 SEVTGATINT
+329 AEVTGATINT
-339 SGRLLVRVS
+339 SGRLLVRVT

-380 SGVFVPIV
+380 SGVFVPVV

-397 GWWLIAGNPSGG
+397 GWWLIAGDPSGG

-431 ALVAGIGNGA
+431 ALVAGTGNGA
-441 SRGILIS
+441 RRGILIS

-454 EARNLDAVVLDKTG
+454 EARHLDAVVLDKTG
-468 TITEGRMTLTSTT
+468 TITEGRMTLTATH
-481 LLPGASAAT
+481 LLPAASADG
-490 SATASPAAI
+490 SPAA
-499 ASPAAT
+499 
-505 EDISADTAL
+505 DISADTAL
-514 AYAAALERNSEHPIA
+514 ALAAALERNSEHPIA

-534 AAGGATGEAGCTEAA
+534 AADASTAA
-549 GADPAAGAEAGGA
+549 RNSTRP
-562 NGHQL
+562 

-572 ASHAGSGVT
+572 ASHAGSGVS
-581 GVVSDQNGM
+581 GVVDGQD
-590 RHAVAVGTL
+590 VAVGTL
-599 DLLTEQGMHVSD
+599 DLLAERGMAVT
-611 DARAELARL
+611 DADRAELARL
-620 EREGMTVVALGIG
+620 EREGMTVVALGVGNNAI
-633 GSGTGGTD
+633 
-641 AADTSTSGRA
+641 
-651 VALLSVADQVKPD
+651 ALLSVSDQVKPD
-664 SAEAVA
+664 SADAIA
-670 RLTGM
+670 RLTSM

-688 VAAAVAR
+688 VALAVAR
-695 EVGIPEAHVMAGV
+695 EVGIPETHVMAGV
-708 RPEGKVDAVRDLQ
+708 KPEGKVDAIRHLQ
-721 ADGTKIAMVGDGVN
+721 AEGKKVAMAGDGVN
-735 DAPALMTADLGLA
+735 DAPALMTSDLGLA
-748 MGAGTDVAREAAGV
+748 MGAGTDVARMAAGV

-800 LPVAMLGLL
+800 LPVAVMGLL

-821 SVIVVFNALRLRRFG
+821 SVIVVLNALRLRRFG
-836 KHSPGPHA
+836 QRHGGKGRIA
-844 DVRGYQP
+844 M

>member
-1 MSEKQRVLTLDI
+1 MSETQRVLTLDI

-26 RKLENLPGVTAAVN
+26 RKLEKLPGVTAAVN

-51 ADVEDGALI
+51 ADVEDGTLI

-66 GYDAHV
+66 GYDARI

-79 TEAQTNTAPQP
+79 VEAQTSTAPQP

-101 SEAGQAD
+101 SSDTGQKNPAPSEAGQAD

-117 GYRIPLFKRFLI
+117 GYRVPLFKRFLI

-490 SATASPAAI
+490 SATASPAA
-499 ASPAAT
+499 T
-505 EDISADTAL
+505 VDISANTAL
-514 AYAAALERNSEHPIA
+514 AYAAALEQNSEHPIA

-534 AAGGATGEAGCTEAA
+534 AATGATGEAGV
-549 GADPAAGAEAGGA
+549 A
-562 NGHQL
+562 NGRQL

-590 RHAVAVGTL
+590 RHTVTVGTL
-599 DLLTEQGMHVSD
+599 DLLAEQGMDVTD
-611 DARAELARL
+611 GARAELARL

-641 AADTSTSGRA
+641 AADTSTSGTSTGGRA

>member
-1 MSEKQRVLTLDI
+1 MSETQRAVTLDI
-13 EGMTCASCVNRIE
+13 DGMTCASCVNRIE
-26 RKLENLPGVTAAVN
+26 RKLGKLPGVTASVN

-51 ADVEDGALI
+51 ADVEDSELI

-66 GYDAHV
+66 GYDARV
-72 HSPKKTR
+72 EAPKK
-79 TEAQTNTAPQP
+79 APATNPSQP
-90 AAEQAHADPAL
+90 VADPAL
-101 SEAGQAD
+101 AD
-108 PTGEFGSSA
+108 PTHPDPTSEHGSSA
-117 GYRIPLFKRFLI
+117 GYRVPLFKRFLI
-129 AAILTAPVLLI
+129 AAILTAPVLVI
-140 SMVPGLQFRNWG
+140 SMVPGLQFKHWG
-152 WVAGLF
+152 WVVGLF

-185 DTLVSIGVIAATV
+185 DTLVSIGVTAATI

-205 RDPALTADA
+205 RGPALTAHA
-214 RLGDLHAMHG
+214 RLGDVHAMHG

-246 SRARHGAAD
+246 ARARHGAAD

-270 VDADGGHREVPAD
+270 VDSDGGHRKVPAD
-283 ELTVGTVIL
+283 ELAVGTVIL
-292 VRPGEKIAAD
+292 VWPGEKIAAD
-302 GVVLE
+302 GVVIE
-307 GDSDVDASMI
+307 GHSDVDASMI
-317 TGESVPVPVSPG
+317 TGESVPVPVGPG
-329 SEVTGATINT
+329 AEVTGATINT

-358 MGRLIAQA
+358 MGRLIAEA

-388 LALAVLTFV
+388 LALAMLTFV
-397 GWWLIAGNPSGG
+397 GWWLIAGDPSGG

-454 EARNLDAVVLDKTG
+454 EARHLDAVVLDKTG
-468 TITEGRMTLTSTT
+468 TITEGRMTLTGTH
-481 LLPGASAAT
+481 LLPGA
-490 SATASPAAI
+490 ATADI
-499 ASPAAT
+499 NAT
-505 EDISADTAL
+505 TAL
-514 AYAAALERNSEHPIA
+514 ALAAALERNSEHPIA
-529 RAIVD
+529 RAIVVAADD
-534 AAGGATGEAGCTEAA
+534 AAARNSARASISQ
-549 GADPAAGAEAGGA
+549 PM
-562 NGHQL
+562 
-567 TVEDF
+567 VEDF
-572 ASHAGSGVT
+572 ASHAGSGVS
-581 GVVSDQNGM
+581 GIVAQNGV
-590 RHAVAVGTL
+590 RQDVAVGTL
-599 DLLTEQGMHVSD
+599 DLLAERGMHVT
-611 DARAELARL
+611 DADRAELARL
-620 EREGMTVVALGIG
+620 EREGMTVVALGVG
-633 GSGTGGTD
+633 DPGTGG
-641 AADTSTSGRA
+641 SA

-664 SAEAVA
+664 SSDAIA
-670 RLTGM
+670 RLTSM

-695 EVGIPEAHVMAGV
+695 EVGIPEANVLAGV
-708 RPEGKVDAVRDLQ
+708 KPEGKVDAIRRLQ
-721 ADGTKIAMVGDGVN
+721 ADGAKVAMVGDGVN
-735 DAPALMTADLGLA
+735 DAPALTAADLGLA

-800 LPVAMLGLL
+800 LPVAVMGLL

-821 SVIVVFNALRLRRFG
+821 SVIVVLNALRLRRFG
-836 KHSPGPHA
+836 QRNG
-844 DVRGYQP
+844 G

>member
-1 MSEKQRVLTLDI
+1 MSETQRVLTLDI

-26 RKLENLPGVTAAVN
+26 RKLEKLPGVTAAVN

-51 ADVEDGALI
+51 ADVEDGTLI

-66 GYDAHV
+66 GYDARI

-79 TEAQTNTAPQP
+79 VEAQTSTAPQP

-101 SEAGQAD
+101 SSDTGQKNPAPSEAGQAD

-117 GYRIPLFKRFLI
+117 GYRVPLFKRFLI

-490 SATASPAAI
+490 SATASPAA
-499 ASPAAT
+499 T
-505 EDISADTAL
+505 VDISANTAL
-514 AYAAALERNSEHPIA
+514 AYAAALEQNSEHPIA

-534 AAGGATGEAGCTEAA
+534 AATGATGEAGV
-549 GADPAAGAEAGGA
+549 A
-562 NGHQL
+562 NGRQL

-599 DLLTEQGMHVSD
+599 DLLAEQGMHVTD
-611 DARAELARL
+611 GARAELSRL

-695 EVGIPEAHVMAGV
+695 EVGIPEVHVMAGV

>member
-1 MSEKQRVLTLDI
+1 MSETQRAVTLDI
-13 EGMTCASCVNRIE
+13 DGMTCASCVNRIE
-26 RKLENLPGVTAAVN
+26 RKLGKLPGVTASVN

-51 ADVEDGALI
+51 ADVEDSELI

-66 GYDAHV
+66 GYDARV
-72 HSPKKTR
+72 EAPKK
-79 TEAQTNTAPQP
+79 APATNPSQP
-90 AAEQAHADPAL
+90 VADPAL
-101 SEAGQAD
+101 AD
-108 PTGEFGSSA
+108 PTHPDPTSEHGSSA
-117 GYRIPLFKRFLI
+117 GYRVPLFKRFLI
-129 AAILTAPVLLI
+129 AAILTAPVLVI
-140 SMVPGLQFRNWG
+140 SMVPGLQFKHWG
-152 WVAGLF
+152 WVVGLF

-185 DTLVSIGVIAATV
+185 DTLVSIGVTAATI

-205 RDPALTADA
+205 RDPALTAHA
-214 RLGDLHAMHG
+214 RLGDVHAMHG

-246 SRARHGAAD
+246 ARARHGAAD

-270 VDADGGHREVPAD
+270 VDSDGGHHKVPVD

-302 GVVLE
+302 GVVIE
-307 GDSDVDASMI
+307 GHSDVDASMI
-317 TGESVPVPVSPG
+317 TGESVPVPVGPG
-329 SEVTGATINT
+329 AEVTGATINT
-339 SGRLLVRVS
+339 SGRLLVRVT

-380 SGVFVPIV
+380 SGVFVPVV
-388 LALAVLTFV
+388 LALAMLTFV
-397 GWWLIAGNPSGG
+397 GWWVVAGDPSAG

-454 EARNLDAVVLDKTG
+454 EARHLDAVVLDKTG
-468 TITEGRMTLTSTT
+468 TITEGRMTLTGTH
-481 LLPGASAAT
+481 LLAGAAT
-490 SATASPAAI
+490 A
-499 ASPAAT
+499 
-505 EDISADTAL
+505 DINANTAL
-514 AYAAALERNSEHPIA
+514 ALAAALERNSEHPIA
-529 RAIVD
+529 RAIVAAADD
-534 AAGGATGEAGCTEAA
+534 AAARNSARASISQ
-549 GADPAAGAEAGGA
+549 PM
-562 NGHQL
+562 
-567 TVEDF
+567 VEDF
-572 ASHAGSGVT
+572 ASHAGSGVS
-581 GVVSDQNGM
+581 GVVAQNGM
-590 RHAVAVGTL
+590 RQDVAVGTL
-599 DLLTEQGMHVSD
+599 DLLAERGMAVTDSD
-611 DARAELARL
+611 RAELARL
-620 EREGMTVVALGIG
+620 EREGMTVVALGVG
-633 GSGTGGTD
+633 DPGTGG
-641 AADTSTSGRA
+641 SA

-664 SAEAVA
+664 SSDAIA
-670 RLTGM
+670 RLTSM

-695 EVGIPEAHVMAGV
+695 EVGIPEANVLAGV
-708 RPEGKVDAVRDLQ
+708 KPEGKVDAIRRLQ
-721 ADGTKIAMVGDGVN
+721 ADGAKVAMVGDGVN
-735 DAPALMTADLGLA
+735 DAPALTAADLGLA

-762 TLMGSSLG
+762 TLMGSSLR

-800 LPVAMLGLL
+800 LPVAVMGLL

-821 SVIVVFNALRLRRFG
+821 SVIVVLNALRLRRFG
-836 KHSPGPHA
+836 QRNG
-844 DVRGYQP
+844 G

>member
-1 MSEKQRVLTLDI
+1 MSETQRVLTLDI

-26 RKLENLPGVTAAVN
+26 RKLEKLPGVTAAVN

-51 ADVEDGALI
+51 ADVEDGTLI

-66 GYDAHV
+66 GYDARI

-79 TEAQTNTAPQP
+79 TEAQTSTAPQP

-101 SEAGQAD
+101 SSDTGQKNPAPSEAGQAD

-117 GYRIPLFKRFLI
+117 GYRVPLFKRFLI

-140 SMVPGLQFRNWG
+140 SMVPGLQFRHWG

-302 GVVLE
+302 GVVTE

-358 MGRLIAQA
+358 MGRMIAQA

-490 SATASPAAI
+490 SATASPAA
-499 ASPAAT
+499 T
-505 EDISADTAL
+505 VDISANTAL
-514 AYAAALERNSEHPIA
+514 AYAAALEQNSEHPIA

-534 AAGGATGEAGCTEAA
+534 AATGATGEAG
-549 GADPAAGAEAGGA
+549 GA
-562 NGHQL
+562 NGRQL

-590 RHAVAVGTL
+590 RHTVTVGTL

-695 EVGIPEAHVMAGV
+695 EVGIPEVHVMAGV

-809 NPMIAGIAMAAS
+809 NPMIAGVAMAAS

>member
-1 MSEKQRVLTLDI
+1 MSETQRAVTLDI
-13 EGMTCASCVNRIE
+13 DGMTCASCVNRIE
-26 RKLENLPGVTAAVN
+26 RKLGKLPGVTASVN

-51 ADVEDGALI
+51 ADVEDSELI

-66 GYDAHV
+66 GYDARV
-72 HSPKKTR
+72 EAPKK
-79 TEAQTNTAPQP
+79 APATNPSQP
-90 AAEQAHADPAL
+90 VADPAL
-101 SEAGQAD
+101 AD
-108 PTGEFGSSA
+108 PTHPDPTSEHGSSA
-117 GYRIPLFKRFLI
+117 GYRVPLFKRFLI
-129 AAILTAPVLLI
+129 AAILTAPVLVI
-140 SMVPGLQFRNWG
+140 SMVPGLQFKHWG
-152 WVAGLF
+152 WVVGLF

-185 DTLVSIGVIAATV
+185 DTLVSIGVTAATI

-205 RDPALTADA
+205 RDPALTAHA
-214 RLGDLHAMHG
+214 RLGDVHAMHG

-246 SRARHGAAD
+246 ARARHGAAD

-270 VDADGGHREVPAD
+270 VDSDGGHRKVPAD
-283 ELTVGTVIL
+283 ELAVGTVIL

-302 GVVLE
+302 GVVIE
-307 GDSDVDASMI
+307 GHSDVDASMI
-317 TGESVPVPVSPG
+317 TGESVPVPVGPG
-329 SEVTGATINT
+329 AEVTGATINT

-358 MGRLIAQA
+358 MGRLIAEA

-388 LALAVLTFV
+388 LALAMLTFV
-397 GWWLIAGNPSGG
+397 GWWLIAGDPSGG

-454 EARNLDAVVLDKTG
+454 EARHLDAVVLDKTG
-468 TITEGRMTLTSTT
+468 TITEGRMTLTGTH
-481 LLPGASAAT
+481 LLPGA
-490 SATASPAAI
+490 ATADI
-499 ASPAAT
+499 NAT
-505 EDISADTAL
+505 TAL
-514 AYAAALERNSEHPIA
+514 ALAAALERNSEHPIA
-529 RAIVD
+529 RAIVVAADD
-534 AAGGATGEAGCTEAA
+534 AAARNSARASISQ
-549 GADPAAGAEAGGA
+549 PM
-562 NGHQL
+562 
-567 TVEDF
+567 VEDF
-572 ASHAGSGVT
+572 ASHAGSGVS
-581 GVVSDQNGM
+581 GVVIGQNDA
-590 RHAVAVGTL
+590 RLAVAVGTL
-599 DLLTEQGMHVSD
+599 DLLTERGMHVT
-611 DARAELARL
+611 DADRAELARL
-620 EREGMTVVALGIG
+620 EREGMTVVALGVG
-633 GSGTGGTD
+633 DPGTGG
-641 AADTSTSGRA
+641 SA

-664 SAEAVA
+664 SADAIA
-670 RLTGM
+670 RLASM

-695 EVGIPEAHVMAGV
+695 EVGIPEANVLAGV
-708 RPEGKVDAVRDLQ
+708 KPEGKVDAIRRLQ
-721 ADGTKIAMVGDGVN
+721 ADGAKVAMVGDGVN
-735 DAPALMTADLGLA
+735 DAPALTAADLGLA

-800 LPVAMLGLL
+800 LPVAVMGLL

-821 SVIVVFNALRLRRFG
+821 SVIVVLNALRLRRFG
-836 KHSPGPHA
+836 QRNG
-844 DVRGYQP
+844 G

>member
-1 MSEKQRVLTLDI
+1 MSETQRAVTLDI
-13 EGMTCASCVNRIE
+13 DGMTCASCVNRIE
-26 RKLENLPGVTAAVN
+26 RKLGKLPGVTASVN

-51 ADVEDGALI
+51 ADLEDSELI

-66 GYDAHV
+66 GYDARV
-72 HSPKKTR
+72 EAPKK
-79 TEAQTNTAPQP
+79 APATNPSQP
-90 AAEQAHADPAL
+90 VADPAL
-101 SEAGQAD
+101 AD
-108 PTGEFGSSA
+108 PTHPDPTSEHGSSA
-117 GYRIPLFKRFLI
+117 GYRVPLFKRFLI
-129 AAILTAPVLLI
+129 AAILTAPVLVI
-140 SMVPGLQFRNWG
+140 SMVPGLQFKHWG
-152 WVAGLF
+152 WVVGLF

-185 DTLVSIGVIAATV
+185 DTLVSIGVTAATI

-205 RDPALTADA
+205 RDPALTAHA
-214 RLGDLHAMHG
+214 RLGDVHAMHG

-246 SRARHGAAD
+246 ARARHGAAD

-270 VDADGGHREVPAD
+270 VDSDGGHRKVPAD
-283 ELTVGTVIL
+283 ELAIGTVIL

-302 GVVLE
+302 GVVIE
-307 GDSDVDASMI
+307 GHSNVDASMI
-317 TGESVPVPVSPG
+317 TGESVPVPVGPG
-329 SEVTGATINT
+329 AEVTGATINT

-358 MGRLIAQA
+358 MGRLIAEA

-388 LALAVLTFV
+388 LALAMLTFV
-397 GWWLIAGNPSGG
+397 GWWLIAGDPSGG

-454 EARNLDAVVLDKTG
+454 EARHLDAVVLDKTG
-468 TITEGRMTLTSTT
+468 TITEGRMTLTGTH
-481 LLPGASAAT
+481 LLPGA
-490 SATASPAAI
+490 ATADI
-499 ASPAAT
+499 NAT
-505 EDISADTAL
+505 TAL
-514 AYAAALERNSEHPIA
+514 ALAAALERNSEHPIA
-529 RAIVD
+529 RAIVVAADD
-534 AAGGATGEAGCTEAA
+534 AAARNSARASISQ
-549 GADPAAGAEAGGA
+549 PM
-562 NGHQL
+562 
-567 TVEDF
+567 VEDF
-572 ASHAGSGVT
+572 ASHAGSGVS
-581 GVVSDQNGM
+581 GIVAQNGV
-590 RHAVAVGTL
+590 RQDVAVGTL
-599 DLLTEQGMHVSD
+599 DLLAERGMHVT
-611 DARAELARL
+611 DADRAELARL
-620 EREGMTVVALGIG
+620 EREGMTVVALGVG
-633 GSGTGGTD
+633 DPGTGG
-641 AADTSTSGRA
+641 SA

-664 SAEAVA
+664 SSDAIA
-670 RLTGM
+670 RLTSM

-695 EVGIPEAHVMAGV
+695 EVGIPEANVLAGV
-708 RPEGKVDAVRDLQ
+708 KPEGKVDAIRRLQ
-721 ADGTKIAMVGDGVN
+721 ADGAKVAMVGDGVN
-735 DAPALMTADLGLA
+735 DAPALTAADLGLA

-762 TLMGSSLG
+762 TLMGSSLR

-800 LPVAMLGLL
+800 LPVAVMGLL

-821 SVIVVFNALRLRRFG
+821 SVIVVLNALRLRRFG
-836 KHSPGPHA
+836 QRN
-844 DVRGYQP
+844 RG

>member
-1 MSEKQRVLTLDI
+1 MSETQRVLTLDI

-26 RKLENLPGVTAAVN
+26 RKLEKLPGVTAAVN

-51 ADVEDGALI
+51 ADVEDGTLI

-66 GYDAHV
+66 GYDARI

-79 TEAQTNTAPQP
+79 TEAQTSTASHPS
-90 AAEQAHADPAL
+90 AEQAHADPAL
-101 SEAGQAD
+101 SSDTGQKNPAPSEAGQAD

-140 SMVPGLQFRNWG
+140 SMVPGLQFRHWG

-348 AAGEDSTLAA
+348 AAGEDTTLAA
-358 MGRLIAQA
+358 MGRMIAQA

-490 SATASPAAI
+490 SATASPAA
-499 ASPAAT
+499 T
-505 EDISADTAL
+505 VDISANTAL
-514 AYAAALERNSEHPIA
+514 AYAAALEQNSEHPIA

-534 AAGGATGEAGCTEAA
+534 AATGATGEAGV
-549 GADPAAGAEAGGA
+549 A
-562 NGHQL
+562 NGRQL

-590 RHAVAVGTL
+590 RHTVTVGTL
-599 DLLTEQGMHVSD
+599 DLLAEQGMDVTD
-611 DARAELARL
+611 GARAELARL

-641 AADTSTSGRA
+641 AADTSTSGTSTGGRA

>member
-1 MSEKQRVLTLDI
+1 MSETQRAVTLDI
-13 EGMTCASCVNRIE
+13 DGMTCASCVNRIE
-26 RKLENLPGVTAAVN
+26 RKLGKLPGVSASVN

-51 ADVEDGALI
+51 ADVEDSELI

-66 GYDAHV
+66 GYDARV
-72 HSPKKTR
+72 QAPKK
-79 TEAQTNTAPQP
+79 APATNPSQP
-90 AAEQAHADPAL
+90 VADPAL
-101 SEAGQAD
+101 AD
-108 PTGEFGSSA
+108 PTHPDPTSEHGSSA
-117 GYRIPLFKRFLI
+117 GYRVPLFKRFLI
-129 AAILTAPVLLI
+129 AAILTAPVLVI
-140 SMVPGLQFRNWG
+140 SMVPGLQFKHWG
-152 WVAGLF
+152 WVVGLF

-185 DTLVSIGVIAATV
+185 DTLVSIGVTAATI

-205 RDPALTADA
+205 RDPALTAHA
-214 RLGDLHAMHG
+214 RLGDVHAMHG

-246 SRARHGAAD
+246 ARARHGAAD

-270 VDADGGHREVPAD
+270 VDSDGGHREVAAED
-283 ELTVGTVIL
+283 LAVGDVIL

-307 GDSDVDASMI
+307 GHSDVDASMI
-317 TGESVPVPVSPG
+317 TGESVPVPVAPG
-329 SEVTGATINT
+329 VEVTGATINT
-339 SGRLLVRVS
+339 SGRLLVRVT

-380 SGVFVPIV
+380 SGVFVPVV

-397 GWWLIAGNPSGG
+397 GWWLIAGDPSGG

-454 EARNLDAVVLDKTG
+454 EARHLDAVVLDKTG
-468 TITEGRMTLTSTT
+468 TITEGRMTLTGTH
-481 LLPGASAAT
+481 LLAGAAT
-490 SATASPAAI
+490 A
-499 ASPAAT
+499 
-505 EDISADTAL
+505 DINANTAL
-514 AYAAALERNSEHPIA
+514 ALAAALERNSEHPIA
-529 RAIVD
+529 RAIVVAADD
-534 AAGGATGEAGCTEAA
+534 AAARNSARASISQ
-549 GADPAAGAEAGGA
+549 PM
-562 NGHQL
+562 
-567 TVEDF
+567 VEDF
-572 ASHAGSGVT
+572 ASHAGSGVS
-581 GVVSDQNGM
+581 GVVAQNGM
-590 RHAVAVGTL
+590 RQDVAVGTL
-599 DLLTEQGMHVSD
+599 DLLAERGMAVTDSD
-611 DARAELARL
+611 RAELARL
-620 EREGMTVVALGIG
+620 EREGMTVVALGVG
-633 GSGTGGTD
+633 DPGTGG
-641 AADTSTSGRA
+641 SA

-664 SAEAVA
+664 SSDAIA
-670 RLTGM
+670 RLTSM

-695 EVGIPEAHVMAGV
+695 EVGIPEANVLAGV
-708 RPEGKVDAVRDLQ
+708 KPEGKVDAIRRLQ
-721 ADGTKIAMVGDGVN
+721 ADGAKVAMVGDGVN
-735 DAPALMTADLGLA
+735 DAPALTAADLGLA

-762 TLMGSSLG
+762 TLMGSSLR

-800 LPVAMLGLL
+800 LPVAVMGLL

-821 SVIVVFNALRLRRFG
+821 SVIVVLNALRLRRFG
-836 KHSPGPHA
+836 QRNG
-844 DVRGYQP
+844 G

>member
-1 MSEKQRVLTLDI
+1 MSETQRAVTLDI
-13 EGMTCASCVNRIE
+13 DGMTCASCVNRIE
-26 RKLENLPGVTAAVN
+26 RKLGKLPGVSASVN

-51 ADVEDGALI
+51 ADVEDRELI
-60 EVIRKA
+60 DVIRKA
-66 GYDAHV
+66 GYDARV
-72 HSPKKTR
+72 EAPKK
-79 TEAQTNTAPQP
+79 APATNPSQP
-90 AAEQAHADPAL
+90 VADPAL
-101 SEAGQAD
+101 AD
-108 PTGEFGSSA
+108 PTHPDPTSEHGSSA
-117 GYRIPLFKRFLI
+117 GYRVPLFKRFLI
-129 AAILTAPVLLI
+129 AAILTAPVLVI
-140 SMVPGLQFRNWG
+140 SMVPGLQFKHWG
-152 WVAGLF
+152 CVVGLF

-185 DTLVSIGVIAATV
+185 DTLVSIGVTAATI

-205 RDPALTADA
+205 RDPALTAHA
-214 RLGDLHAMHG
+214 RLGDVHAMHG

-246 SRARHGAAD
+246 ARARHGAAD

-270 VDADGGHREVPAD
+270 VDSDGGHRKVPAD
-283 ELTVGTVIL
+283 ELAVGTVIL

-302 GVVLE
+302 GVVIE
-307 GDSDVDASMI
+307 GHSDVDASMI
-317 TGESVPVPVSPG
+317 TGESVPVPVGPG
-329 SEVTGATINT
+329 AEVTGATINT

-358 MGRLIAQA
+358 MGRLIAEA

-380 SGVFVPIV
+380 SGVFVPVV
-388 LALAVLTFV
+388 LALAMLTFV
-397 GWWLIAGNPSGG
+397 GWWVVAGDPSAG

-454 EARNLDAVVLDKTG
+454 EARHLDAVVLDKTG
-468 TITEGRMTLTSTT
+468 TITEGRMTLTGTH
-481 LLPGASAAT
+481 LLAGAAT
-490 SATASPAAI
+490 A
-499 ASPAAT
+499 
-505 EDISADTAL
+505 DINANTAL
-514 AYAAALERNSEHPIA
+514 ALAAALERNSEHPIA
-529 RAIVD
+529 RAIVVAADD
-534 AAGGATGEAGCTEAA
+534 AAARNSA
-549 GADPAAGAEAGGA
+549 
-562 NGHQL
+562 QL

-572 ASHAGSGVT
+572 ASHTGSGVS
-581 GVVSDQNGM
+581 GVVAQNGV
-590 RHAVAVGTL
+590 RQDVAVGTL
-599 DLLTEQGMHVSD
+599 NLLAERGMHVT
-611 DARAELARL
+611 DADRAELARL
-620 EREGMTVVALGIG
+620 ECEGMTVVALGVG
-633 GSGTGGTD
+633 APGTGG
-641 AADTSTSGRA
+641 SA

-664 SAEAVA
+664 SSDAIA
-670 RLTGM
+670 RLTSM

-695 EVGIPEAHVMAGV
+695 EVGIPEANVLAGV
-708 RPEGKVDAVRDLQ
+708 KPEGKVDAIRRLQ
-721 ADGTKIAMVGDGVN
+721 TESKKVAMVGDGVN
-735 DAPALMTADLGLA
+735 DAPALTAADLGLA

-762 TLMGSSLG
+762 TLMGSSLR

-800 LPVAMLGLL
+800 LPVAVMGLL

-821 SVIVVFNALRLRRFG
+821 SVIVVLNALRLRRFG
-836 KHSPGPHA
+836 QRNG
-844 DVRGYQP
+844 G

>member
-1 MSEKQRVLTLDI
+1 M
-13 EGMTCASCVNRIE
+13 C
-26 RKLENLPGVTAAVN
+26 
-40 LPLETARVTAP
+40 
-51 ADVEDGALI
+51 
-60 EVIRKA
+60 IR
-66 GYDAHV
+66 
-72 HSPKKTR
+72 
-79 TEAQTNTAPQP
+79 
-90 AAEQAHADPAL
+90 
-101 SEAGQAD
+101 
-108 PTGEFGSSA
+108 
-117 GYRIPLFKRFLI
+117 
-129 AAILTAPVLLI
+129 
-140 SMVPGLQFRNWG
+140 
-152 WVAGLF
+152 
-158 SLPVATWAAWP
+158 
-169 FHKAAAIN
+169 
-177 ARHGTSTM
+177 
-185 DTLVSIGVIAATV
+185 
-198 YSWVQLL
+198 
-205 RDPALTADA
+205 
-214 RLGDLHAMHG
+214 
-224 HHLYFES
+224 
-231 AAVIVTFL
+231 
-239 LLGRWLE
+239 
-246 SRARHGAAD
+246 
-255 ATRALLELGA
+255 
-265 SHATV
+265 
-270 VDADGGHREVPAD
+270 
-283 ELTVGTVIL
+283 
-292 VRPGEKIAAD
+292 
-302 GVVLE
+302 
-307 GDSDVDASMI
+307 DS
-317 TGESVPVPVSPG
+317 
-329 SEVTGATINT
+329 
-339 SGRLLVRVS
+339 VRVS

-490 SATASPAAI
+490 SATASPAA
-499 ASPAAT
+499 T
-505 EDISADTAL
+505 VDISANTAL
-514 AYAAALERNSEHPIA
+514 AYAAALEQNSEHPIA

-534 AAGGATGEAGCTEAA
+534 AATGATGEAGV
-549 GADPAAGAEAGGA
+549 A
-562 NGHQL
+562 NGRQL

-599 DLLTEQGMHVSD
+599 DLLAEQGMHVTD
-611 DARAELARL
+611 GARAELSRL

-695 EVGIPEAHVMAGV
+695 EVGIPEVHVMAGV

>member
-1 MSEKQRVLTLDI
+1 MSETQRVLTLDI

-26 RKLENLPGVTAAVN
+26 RKLEKLPGVTAAVN

-51 ADVEDGALI
+51 ADVEDGTLI

-66 GYDAHV
+66 GYDARI

-79 TEAQTNTAPQP
+79 TEAQTSTAPQP

-101 SEAGQAD
+101 SSDTGQKNPAPSEAGQAD

-117 GYRIPLFKRFLI
+117 GYRVPLFKRFLI

-140 SMVPGLQFRNWG
+140 SMVPGLQFRHWG

-302 GVVLE
+302 GVVTE

-358 MGRLIAQA
+358 MGRMIAQA

-490 SATASPAAI
+490 SATASPAA
-499 ASPAAT
+499 T
-505 EDISADTAL
+505 VDISANTAL
-514 AYAAALERNSEHPIA
+514 AYAAALEQNSEHPIA

-534 AAGGATGEAGCTEAA
+534 AATGAT
-549 GADPAAGAEAGGA
+549 DEAGGA
-562 NGHQL
+562 NGRQL

-572 ASHAGSGVT
+572 ASHSGSGVT

-590 RHAVAVGTL
+590 RQAVAVGTL

-695 EVGIPEAHVMAGV
+695 EVGIPEVHVMAGV

-809 NPMIAGIAMAAS
+809 NPMIAGVAMAAS

>member
-1 MSEKQRVLTLDI
+1 MSEEQRVLTLDI

-26 RKLENLPGVTAAVN
+26 RKLEKLPGVTAAVN

-51 ADVEDGALI
+51 ADVEDGTLI

-66 GYDAHV
+66 GYDARI

-79 TEAQTNTAPQP
+79 VEAQTSTAPQP

-101 SEAGQAD
+101 SSDTGQKNPAPSEAGQAD

-117 GYRIPLFKRFLI
+117 GYRVPLFKRFLI

-490 SATASPAAI
+490 SATASPAA
-499 ASPAAT
+499 T
-505 EDISADTAL
+505 VDISANTAL
-514 AYAAALERNSEHPIA
+514 AYAAALEQNSEHPIA

-534 AAGGATGEAGCTEAA
+534 AATGATGEAGV
-549 GADPAAGAEAGGA
+549 A
-562 NGHQL
+562 NGRQL

-590 RHAVAVGTL
+590 RHTVTVGTL
-599 DLLTEQGMHVSD
+599 DLLAEQGMDVTD
-611 DARAELARL
+611 GARAELARL

-641 AADTSTSGRA
+641 AADTSTSGTSTGGRA

-695 EVGIPEAHVMAGV
+695 EVGIPEVHVMAGV

-809 NPMIAGIAMAAS
+809 NPMIAGVAMAAS

>member
-1 MSEKQRVLTLDI
+1 MSETQRAVTLDI
-13 EGMTCASCVNRIE
+13 DGMTCASCVNRIE
-26 RKLENLPGVTAAVN
+26 RKLGKLPGVSASVN
-40 LPLETARVTAP
+40 LPLETARVTVP
-51 ADVEDGALI
+51 EDIEDNELI

-66 GYDAHV
+66 GYDARV
-72 HSPKKTR
+72 HAPKK
-79 TEAQTNTAPQP
+79 AP
-90 AAEQAHADPAL
+90 AAASSVPAADPVADPAL
-101 SEAGQAD
+101 TGSEHSEPERPD
-108 PTGEFGSSA
+108 PALEYGSSA
-117 GYRIPLFKRFLI
+117 GYRVPLFKRFLI
-129 AAILTAPVLLI
+129 AGTLTAPVLVI
-140 SMVPGLQFRNWG
+140 SMIPGLQFPHWG

-177 ARHGTSTM
+177 ARHGASTM
-185 DTLVSIGVIAATV
+185 DTLVSIGVTVATI

-205 RDPALTADA
+205 RDPAMTAHA
-214 RLGDLHAMHG
+214 RLGDTHAMHG
-224 HHLYFES
+224 HDLYFES

-246 SRARHGAAD
+246 ARARHGAAD

-270 VDADGGHREVPAD
+270 VDSDGGHREVAAED
-283 ELTVGTVIL
+283 LAVGDVIL

-307 GDSDVDASMI
+307 GHSDVDASVI
-317 TGESVPVPVSPG
+317 TGESVPVPVAPG
-329 SEVTGATINT
+329 VEVTGATINT
-339 SGRLLVRVS
+339 SGRLLVRVT

-380 SGVFVPIV
+380 SGVFVPVV

-397 GWWLIAGNPSGG
+397 GWWLIAGDPSGG

-431 ALVAGIGNGA
+431 ALVAGTGNGA

-454 EARNLDAVVLDKTG
+454 EARHLDAVVLDKTG
-468 TITEGRMTLTSTT
+468 TITEGRMTLTATH
-481 LLPGASAAT
+481 LLPAASAAG
-490 SATASPAAI
+490 SPAA
-499 ASPAAT
+499 AA
-505 EDISADTAL
+505 DISADTAL
-514 AYAAALERNSEHPIA
+514 ALAAALERNSEHPIA

-534 AAGGATGEAGCTEAA
+534 AADASTAA
-549 GADPAAGAEAGGA
+549 RNSTRP
-562 NGHQL
+562 

-572 ASHAGSGVT
+572 ASHAGSGVS
-581 GVVSDQNGM
+581 GVVDGQD
-590 RHAVAVGTL
+590 VAVGTL
-599 DLLTEQGMHVSD
+599 DLLAERGMAVT
-611 DARAELARL
+611 DADRAELARL
-620 EREGMTVVALGIG
+620 EREGMTVVALGVESNAI
-633 GSGTGGTD
+633 
-641 AADTSTSGRA
+641 
-651 VALLSVADQVKPD
+651 ALLSVSDQVKPD
-664 SAEAVA
+664 SADAIA
-670 RLTGM
+670 RLTSM

-688 VAAAVAR
+688 VALAVAR
-695 EVGIPEAHVMAGV
+695 EVGIPETHVMAGV
-708 RPEGKVDAVRDLQ
+708 KPEGKVDAIRRLQ
-721 ADGTKIAMVGDGVN
+721 AEGKKVAMVGDGVN
-735 DAPALMTADLGLA
+735 DAPALMTSDLGLA
-748 MGAGTDVAREAAGV
+748 MGAGTDVARVAAGV

-800 LPVAMLGLL
+800 LPVAVMGLL

-821 SVIVVFNALRLRRFG
+821 SVIVVLNALRLRRFG
-836 KHSPGPHA
+836 QRHG
-844 DVRGYQP
+844 G

>member
-1 MSEKQRVLTLDI
+1 MSETQRVLTLDI

-26 RKLENLPGVTAAVN
+26 RKLEKLPGVTAAVN

-51 ADVEDGALI
+51 ADVEDGTLI

-66 GYDAHV
+66 GYDARI

-79 TEAQTNTAPQP
+79 TEAQTSTAPQP

-101 SEAGQAD
+101 SSDTGQKNPAPSEAGQAD
-108 PTGEFGSSA
+108 PTGEFESSA
-117 GYRIPLFKRFLI
+117 GYRVPLFKRFLI

-302 GVVLE
+302 GVVTE

-358 MGRLIAQA
+358 MGRMIAQA

-490 SATASPAAI
+490 SATASPAA
-499 ASPAAT
+499 T
-505 EDISADTAL
+505 VDISTNTAL

-534 AAGGATGEAGCTEAA
+534 AATGATGEA
-549 GADPAAGAEAGGA
+549 ADAEAGVA
-562 NGHQL
+562 NGRQL

-599 DLLTEQGMHVSD
+599 DLLAEQGMHVTD
-611 DARAELARL
+611 GARAELSRL

-695 EVGIPEAHVMAGV
+695 EVGIPEVHVMAGV

-809 NPMIAGIAMAAS
+809 NPMIAGVAMAAS